1 MEKLYAGID
10 LGTSGCRLIII
21 DTDKNIHASSHV
33 SYSNPDDQSPELW
46 WNSVSQLFSD
56 LSESIKSKLQSI
68 AINGTSGTILLVDD
82 NGKPLTQVLM
92 YNDLR
97 ATDEAEIIKHVMPKE
112 NGGQGASGSL
122 ARLMWLLKHPE
133 DMKNNPVKVGGCCF
147 LRLTKSQKVCR
158 VLRRQYPVVVEA
170 KDYVFL
176 KHTPPLLHD
185 NAVHNAIHAV
195 HQADFILGKF
205 ANNYRLS
212 DENNCLKLGYD
223 VVNQCWQVDDFK
235 KLGIDESLL
244 PKVFPAGTA
253 VAQIDPK
260 QAESLGLP
268 TSLQLVTGT
277 TDSIAAFI
285 ATGADK
291 VGEAVTSLGS
301 TLVLKLISD
310 QPIFSPEHGIYSHRL
325 NNQWLVGG
333 ASNSGA
339 KVLQHYFSQTQID
352 EMTTQLSP
360 EKPTGLDYYPL
371 LKAGERFPTA
381 NAAKQPKL
389 LPRPESNIEFF
400 QGILEGIAT
409 IEKRGYEK
417 LVELGA
423 PVVTSVRSVGG
434 GSTNKAWTRLRE
446 NKLKVAMLFDI
457 KEPAFTEAA
466 YGSALLA
473 LKGLEKA
480 RK

>member
-1 MEKLYAGID
+1 MLAENAFFAGID
-10 LGTSGCRLIII
+10 LGTSGCRLVVI
-21 DTDKNIHASSHV
+21 DADKQVQSSTV
-33 SYSNPDDQSPELW
+33 VAYDNPDTQTPELW
-46 WNSVSQLFSD
+46 WDSVSQLLKNLPSA
-56 LSESIKSKLQSI
+56 IKQNLQSI
-68 AINGTSGTILLVDD
+68 AVDGTSGTILIVDD
-82 NGKPLTQVLM
+82 NGEPLTQVLM

-97 ATDEAEIIKHVMPKE
+97 ATDEAEVIKQVLPKE

-122 ARLMWLLKHPE
+122 ARLMWLLKHSE
-133 DMKNNPVKVGGCCF
+133 NLTKNIKNNHVKVGGCA
-147 LRLTKSQKVCR
+147 QDNHII
-158 VLRRQYPVVVEA
+158 PP
-170 KDYVFL
+170 

-185 NAVHNAIHAV
+185 DSNIPVHAV
-195 HQADFILGKF
+195 HQADYILGKL
-205 ANNYRLS
+205 ANNYTFS
-212 DENNCLKLGYD
+212 DENNSLKLGYD
-223 VVNQCWQVDDFK
+223 VVNQCWEGDDFK
-235 KLGIDESLL
+235 KLGIDEALL

-253 VAQIDPK
+253 VAQIDSK
-260 QAESLGLP
+260 QAEALGLP
-268 TSLQLVTGT
+268 NSLQLVTGT

-291 VGEAVTSLGS
+291 VGDAVTSLGS

-352 EMTTQLSP
+352 EMTTELSP

-371 LKAGERFPTA
+371 LKAGERFPVADTT
-381 NAAKQPKL
+381 KQPKL
-389 LPRPESNIEFF
+389 SPRPESDIEFF
-400 QGILEGIAT
+400 QGVLEGIAT

-423 PVVTSVRSVGG
+423 PAVTSVRSVGG
-434 GSTNKAWTRLRE
+434 GSKNKAWTNIRK
-446 NKLKVAMLFDI
+446 NKLKVDMLSDI
-457 KEPAFTEAA
+457 RGSAFTEAA

-473 LKGLEKA
+473 LLGTGIHKKGLKSDD
-480 RK
+480 

>member
-1 MEKLYAGID
+1 MTKFYAGID
-10 LGTSGCRLIII
+10 LGTSGCRLMVI
-21 DTDKNIHASSHV
+21 DADKRVHSSAV
-33 SYSNPDDQSPELW
+33 VAYDDPDKQTPELW
-46 WNSVSQLFSD
+46 WDSVAQLLGD
-56 LSESIKSKLQSI
+56 LPRTIKKNLQSI
-68 AINGTSGTILLVDD
+68 AVDGTSGTILIVDD
-82 NGKPLTQVLM
+82 NGEPLTQVLM

-97 ATDEAEIIKHVMPKE
+97 ATDEAEIIKQVLPKE

-122 ARLMWLLKHPE
+122 ARLMWLLKNDH
-133 DMKNNPVKVGGCCF
+133 VKVGGCA
-147 LRLTKSQKVCR
+147 TE
-158 VLRRQYPVVVEA
+158 P
-170 KDYVFL
+170 

-185 NAVHNAIHAV
+185 DLNIPIHAV
-195 HQADFILGKF
+195 HQADYILGKL
-205 ANNYRLS
+205 ANNYTFS

-223 VVNQCWQVDDFK
+223 VVNQCWQTDELQ
-235 KLGIDESLL
+235 KLGIDKSLL
-244 PKVFPAGTA
+244 PNVFPAGTV
-253 VAQIDPK
+253 VAQIDSK
-260 QAESLGLP
+260 QAESLSLSK
-268 TSLQLVTGT
+268 SLQLVAGT

-360 EKPTGLDYYPL
+360 DNPTNLDYYPL
-371 LKAGERFPTA
+371 IKAGERFPVADAT
-381 NAAKQPKL
+381 KQPKL
-389 LPRPESNIEFF
+389 LPRPESDIEFF

-409 IEKRGYEK
+409 IESQGYGK

-423 PVVTSVRSVGG
+423 PAVTSVRSVGG
-434 GSTNKAWTRLRE
+434 GSKNKAWTRLRE
-446 NKLKVAMLFDI
+446 NRLKVDMLSD
-457 KEPAFTEAA
+457 KRKPEYTEAA

-473 LKGLEKA
+473 LKGL
-480 RK
+480 